1 MPAGIV
7 LAGGRSRRMG
17 TPKAWLDWHG
27 STLLR
32 RACGIVA
39 RGTSGPVVV
48 VRAPGQELP
57 PLPGGVRVVED
68 AREGRGPL
76 QGILAGL
83 EATDADV
90 AFVASVDL
98 PFLHPGFVAA
108 VCAAVGPDTDVAVPL
123 LGGFRQ
129 PLAAAYRP
137 SIAPV
142 VEELVAADRMKP
154 AFLFER
160 VRTRWLE
167 TLPHPESI
175 RNVNEPADYEAALA
189 EGAPQVRVRGFGPL
203 KRPGTAVRAATLGG
217 AADAFGVE
225 LGEHV
230 LAALNGDQVARD
242 PLEPLA
248 EGDDVA
254 FMAADAGG

>member
-7 LAGGRSRRMG
+7 LAGGRSSRMG

-32 RACGIVA
+32 RVCGIVA
-39 RGTSGPVVV
+39 RGAGGPVAV

-83 EATDADV
+83 EAVDADV

-98 PFLHPGFVAA
+98 PFLHPRFVAA
-108 VCAAVGPDTDVAVPL
+108 VCRAVDGGDVAVPYL
-123 LGGFRQ
+123 AGHRQ

-137 SIAPV
+137 ALAPLV
-142 VEELVAADRMKP
+142 AELVDAEQLTP
-154 AFLFER
+154 GYLFER
-160 VRTRWLE
+160 CATRWLE
-167 TLPHPESI
+167 QVPHPESV
-175 RNVNEPADYEAALA
+175 RNMNAPADYQAALS
-189 EGAPQVRVRGFGPL
+189 EPEPLVRVRCFGPL
-203 KRPGTAVRAATLGG
+203 KRPPAELRASTLGAAG
-217 AADAFGVE
+217 AAVGVE

-230 LAALNGDQVARD
+230 LAAINGDQIARD